1 LTSSD
6 TDNPAPAPG
15 ERRTSVDAFRHRDFT
30 LYWLAR
36 VLGGLAIEMQIVAVG
51 WQVYA
56 ISGEALDLGLV
67 GLAQFA
73 PFLILFPF
81 SGMAADR
88 LPRKRIL
95 AACTTI
101 QTLCAISLFTI
112 TVTGNAH
119 FPLIFTIL
127 VFLGVARSFQMPSQS
142 AILPNLVPGRHFSNA
157 VVWNSAGYQTAR
169 VLGPAAGGFGLVL
182 AGVPG
187 VYGMVVVLVACATV
201 SLVALRA
208 PIRISTAGGMSL
220 GDFLAGFRFIWSRQV
235 ILGAISL
242 DLFAV
247 LLGGVT
253 ALLPIFAKDILQVD
267 EVGFGMLRAAPSF
280 GAVMCALILAN
291 RPVTRRAG
299 AKILSSVGIFGT
311 AIVLF
316 GLSTSFYFSIAMLA
330 ILGAAD
336 MVSVFVRSN
345 LVQIITPDTM
355 RGRVSAIN
363 SVFIGASNELGEFE
377 SGITAHWWGT
387 IPAVVVGGAAT
398 IAVAVGFAL
407 FMRELRGVDS
417 LDHDELVRRYQRPA
431 SLGDMP
437 N

>member
-1 LTSSD
+1 LALTTEPDSL
-6 TDNPAPAPG
+6 NPEPG
-15 ERRTSVDAFRHRDFT
+15 QRRTSIDAFRHRDFT
-30 LYWLAR
+30 FYWLAR
-36 VLGGLAIEMQIVAVG
+36 VLGGLGIEMQIVAVG

-73 PFLILFPF
+73 PFIVLFPF

-95 AACTTI
+95 AACTTV
-101 QTLCAISLFTI
+101 QTLCAVSLLTI
-112 TVTGNAH
+112 TITGNTH

-127 VFLGVARSFQMPSQS
+127 VFLGVARSFQMPAQS
-142 AILPNLVPGRHFSNA
+142 AIVPNLVPARHFGNA

-169 VLGPAAGGFGLVL
+169 VLGPAAGGFGLVFG
-182 AGVPG
+182 GVPG
-187 VYGMVVVLVACATV
+187 VYAMVVGLIACATL
-201 SLVALRA
+201 SLVLMRA
-208 PIRISTAGGMSL
+208 PIRISWPGGVSFA
-220 GDFLAGFRFIWSRQV
+220 DFLAGFKFIWSRQV

-267 EVGFGMLRAAPSF
+267 EVGFGILRAAPSF
-280 GAVMCALILAN
+280 GAVMCALVLAN
-291 RPVTRRAG
+291 RPVTRHAG
-299 AKILSSVGIFGT
+299 FKILGAVAIFGF
-311 AIVLF
+311 AIVAF
-316 GLSTSFYFSIAMLA
+316 GLSTNFYLSAGALA
-330 ILGAAD
+330 VLGAAD

-345 LVQIITPDTM
+345 LIQIITPDTM

-377 SGITAHWWGT
+377 SGVTAHWWGT
-387 IPAVVVGGAAT
+387 VPAVLVGGIAT
-398 IAVAVGFAL
+398 VAVAIAFAL
-407 FMRELRGVDS
+407 YMKELRGVDS
-417 LDHDELVRRYQRPA
+417 LDHDELRARYR
-431 SLGDMP
+431 
-437 N
+437 